1 MGKTEAYFPKK
12 IKPTQRFVFYL
23 RGWLLAASSSWET
36 KMKIL
41 RQGSGDVPLSQTHL
55 NVLNKSVWVTV
66 ATLFAWMMMMM
77 IQDLY
82 GVRGKL

>member
-1 MGKTEAYFPKK
+1 MN
-12 IKPTQRFVFYL
+12 
-23 RGWLLAASSSWET
+23 
-36 KMKIL
+36 L

-66 ATLFAWMMMMM
+66 ATLFAWMMMM